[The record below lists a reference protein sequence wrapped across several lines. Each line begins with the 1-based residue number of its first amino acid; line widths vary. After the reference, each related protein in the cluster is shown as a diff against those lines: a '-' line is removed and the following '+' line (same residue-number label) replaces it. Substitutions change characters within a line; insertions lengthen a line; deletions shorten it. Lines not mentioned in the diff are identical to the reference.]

1 MAIPRTPRTAALTA
15 AAAVGLVLLI
25 AAAPPPGSPA
35 PDFRLADAAGR
46 TTQLS
51 SLRGQVVI
59 LHFWAT
65 WCPRC
70 LSEMPLLEEVARD
83 RAPHGVQVLA
93 INLAEPRRRVE
104 RYLKEQSLELKVLLD
119 SKGSVAGKYGVV
131 GLPASIVID
140 RQGRIVR
147 QITMGS
153 LNRREMDSLLDSLP
167 GGTEEPK
174 PSE

>member
-1 MAIPRTPRTAALTA
+1 MAIQSAPGTTAATL
-15 AAAVGLVLLI
+15 AAAVGLALLI
-25 AAAPPPGSPA
+25 AAAPAPGSPA
-35 PDFRLADAAGR
+35 PDFRLADTTGR
-46 TTQLS
+46 TTRLS
-51 SLRGQVVI
+51 SFRGQVVI

-65 WCPRC
+65 WCPHC
-70 LSEMPLLEEVARD
+70 PSEMPLLEEVARD
-83 RAPHGVQVLA
+83 RAPRGVQVLA

-104 RYLKEQSLELKVLLD
+104 RYLKEQSLELRVLLD

-167 GGTEEPK
+167 GAAEEPK